1 MKIILMLFAIIL
13 FIGCHSS
20 KVASISPVPKNPLAV
35 LNGNWQLE
43 LLFASNNKWTDIP
56 YVELNVADKTFT
68 GNTGCNSI
76 KGSFTVK
83 EDFFVFDKQMVTTKK
98 ACINYNENAF
108 ISALLKINQYNIENN
123 KLELMQNA
131 IVIMKFKRK

>member
-1 MKIILMLFAIIL
+1 MRIFLIIFGIMFFA
-13 FIGCHSS
+13 GCHSS
-20 KVASISPVPKNPLAV
+20 KVTSITPAPRNPLAV

-68 GNTGCNSI
+68 GNTGCNSM
-76 KGSFTVK
+76 KGSFTVNG
-83 EDFFVFDKQMVTTKK
+83 DFFVFDKQIVTTKK
-98 ACINYNENAF
+98 ACVNYNENVF
-108 ISALLKINQYNIENN
+108 ISALLKINQYNIENDE
-123 KLELMQNA
+123 LELLHNA